1 MLFTGLRVWQPEP
14 TIPSW
19 KRCCVDIERGGKN
32 WGAGKTVLIADDDP
46 RIRKMIVSTFL
57 SAGFETC
64 GQAKNGSEAIEVAMQ
79 IKPDV
84 ITLDLSMPVM
94 NGLKA
99 ASELRKIFPK
109 TPVILFT
116 LFADTLSEREISKA
130 GVSSVLMKT
139 APLSALLDKAQ
150 ELLSNQSRA
159 NNA

>member
-1 MLFTGLRVWQPEP
+1 
-14 TIPSW
+14 
-19 KRCCVDIERGGKN
+19 VDIERAGRK

-46 RIRKMIVSTFL
+46 RIRKMLVSTFL

-64 GQAKNGSEAIEVAMQ
+64 GEAENGTQAIEVATQ

-84 ITLDLSMPVM
+84 ITMDLSMPVM

-116 LFADTLSEREISKA
+116 LFADSLSEREISKA
-130 GVSSVLMKT
+130 GVSSVLLKT
-139 APLSALLDKAQ
+139 APLSTLLDKAQ
-150 ELLSNQSRA
+150 ELLNNQARA

>member
-1 MLFTGLRVWQPEP
+1 M
-14 TIPSW
+14 
-19 KRCCVDIERGGKN
+19 DIGRGGEK

-57 SAGFETC
+57 SAGFQTC
-64 GQAKNGSEAIEVAMQ
+64 GEAKNGSEAIEIAMQ

-116 LFADTLSEREISKA
+116 LFADSLSERDISKA
-130 GVSSVLMKT
+130 GVSSVLLKT
-139 APLSALLDKAQ
+139 APLSMLLDKAH
-150 ELLSNQSRA
+150 ELLGNQARA